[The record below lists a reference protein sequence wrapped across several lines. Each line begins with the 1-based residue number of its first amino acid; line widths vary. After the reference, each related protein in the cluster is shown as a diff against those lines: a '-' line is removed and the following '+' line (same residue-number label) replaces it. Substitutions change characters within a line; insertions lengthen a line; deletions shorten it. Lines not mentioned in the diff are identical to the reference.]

1 MTALRESLRRLGY
14 WEVYHTVSAITT
26 RLNDCKL
33 WYDLLKKKEAGG
45 RVTREDLDGIL
56 GDCQAVLDM
65 PAAYFAEE
73 LIEAYPDAKIIL
85 TVRDTES
92 WFAYVFPLCCN
103 KDPHRTWLLGVSLL
117 TIRDSSYS
125 RTIRPI
131 QDSPLTPFVSMMDWL
146 LLMPTRW
153 VKPMFQTIDRMLFQ
167 GDFVSNGRRVYEE
180 HNSRV
185 RALAPPGKLLEYHV
199 REGWTPLCAFLG
211 REVPENLVAEETP
224 HLNSSTAFID
234 MYHGL
239 NYRLLFAQGKRLL
252 DVAAYTALMAVV
264 AGAAAKRSGFKWP
277 VFV

>member
-1 MTALRESLRRLGY
+1 MTALRESLRTLGY

-33 WYDLLKKKEAGG
+33 WYDLLKKKAAGG
-45 RVTREDLDGIL
+45 RVTREDLDRIL

-92 WFAYVFPLCCN
+92 WFA
-103 KDPHRTWLLGVSLL
+103 
-117 TIRDSSYS
+117 SYS

-153 VKPMFQTIDRMLFQ
+153 VNPMFQTIDRMLFQ
-167 GDFVSNGRRVYEE
+167 RDFVSNGRRVYEE
-180 HNSRV
+180 HNARV

-234 MYHGL
+234 MYHGI

>member
-1 MTALRESLRRLGY
+1 
-14 WEVYHTVSAITT
+14 
-26 RLNDCKL
+26 
-33 WYDLLKKKEAGG
+33 
-45 RVTREDLDGIL
+45 
-56 GDCQAVLDM
+56 M

-92 WFAYVFPLCCN
+92 WFA
-103 KDPHRTWLLGVSLL
+103 TWPLGVSLL
-117 TIRDSSYS
+117 TIHDSSYS

-180 HNSRV
+180 HNARV

-234 MYHGL
+234 MYHGI

-264 AGAAAKRSGFKWP
+264 AGVAAKRSGFKWP